1 MSVPDDFDPPPEP
14 EYRQWLVEV
23 LLTFGEGEFDGAMA
37 DTLGNPFA
45 RRSYEAHLCGHILW
59 NQTRRKYKLSAAGLR
74 YLKNDDSMERPDD
87 TKIR

>member
-1 MSVPDDFDPPPEP
+1 MTRIDAAPFEP

-23 LLTFGEGEFDGAMA
+23 LLTFGEGGFDGAWA
-37 DTLGNPFA
+37 DNIGAYRIRYVFIA
-45 RRSYEAHLCGHILW
+45 YDRKHILW